1 MAENDIPTGNT
12 LQRSPSSTM
21 VSQMLEKYDQRMADQ
36 TTPLTSRPDRAKAS
50 TPKDNQ
56 PNSLSRANNLSE
68 ICRVI
73 L

>member
-21 VSQMLEKYDQRMADQ
+21 VSQMLEKYDQRIADQ
-36 TTPLTSRPDRAKAS
+36 NTPLTSRARAS
-50 TPKDNQ
+50 TPNDVQQNELPQ
-56 PNSLSRANNLSE
+56 ATNLSE
-68 ICRVI
+68 ICFAT